1 MLGSTRCNNLRR
13 RLPRMSPSLLSKRL
27 GELETA
33 GLVFRQGRPR
43 RQRVLL
49 DSSREGASPAR
60 LGDRD
65 VEGSKRRKT
74 GTDKPK
80 RDRRPNEGLAWPQ
93 PICSTK
99 AKGRLVYVEAAIHGC
114 HGIRKPALDP
124 SCGATACG
132 RVSMSRKCRHQI
144 ARRGHLALAAK
155 IRCRPSRSR
164 SLSRMNVQRSS

>member
-114 HGIRKPALDP
+114 HGIRNLHWTRHAAPPHAAGFQCRANVGIRLLGEAI
-124 SCGATACG
+124 SRSQRRSGAAQVG
-132 RVSMSRKCRHQI
+132 RV
-144 ARRGHLALAAK
+144 
-155 IRCRPSRSR
+155 P
-164 SLSRMNVQRSS
+164 